1 MRRCPTVG
9 RGTRSSTTKLLCLR
23 IGVDFLGP
31 PQVILHEVEIR
42 VEDVNERRVEHSA
55 IGARLWH
62 DQPHEEPTVDERLV
76 GAQFFGTHAPERRR
90 VGNEAV
96 GQNIWSA
103 GGTPGASTL

>member
-31 PQVILHEVEIR
+31 PQIILHEVEIR

-55 IGARLWH
+55 IGARLRR
-62 DQPHEEPTVDERLV
+62 DQPPEKPAVDEQ
-76 GAQFFGTHAPERRR
+76 AHIFGTPAPEL
-90 VGNEAV
+90 
-96 GQNIWSA
+96 W
-103 GGTPGASTL
+103 